1 MKNLKFLAMF
11 FAAALSFAACEPA
24 GNEGEELNGDLRLSV
39 NPKIILCDGVSVAT
53 LEARIGKTVVTDGL
67 TIFDGDNKVVDLP
80 NMKFSTTEEGV
91 YTFWATY
98 GDKISNEV
106 TVTAVKELPSATELP
121 LDPEPKNTSF
131 SRKVM
136 LMQFTGTR
144 CPLCPFMVDCIDD
157 LPKSLKDKYILTAIH
172 RYTEDDPAFVL
183 AALEQT
189 MAVSGFPTLGV
200 DMHSV
205 TIPGAQYYPALIRN
219 IVQAAVDR
227 EQAKVGIAACASYAA
242 ESRMLS
248 VKAEV
253 KAAVT
258 DNYRIGAWLLE
269 DGIYGKQENGG
280 ATGRN
285 NYDTHD
291 CCVRIADSKVTG
303 TNYTGYYLGEIKAGE
318 KKTYEFNPTNMVLD
332 KSWKIEN
339 CRLVI
344 FVTTEGAPS
353 EGTLNTW
360 YVNNIVECPINGS
373 VAYQYK

>member
-1 MKNLKFLAMF
+1 MF
-11 FAAALSFAACEPA
+11 FAAALSFAACEPS
-24 GNEGEELNGDLRLSV
+24 EGDELSGDLLLSV
-39 NPKIILCDGVSVAT
+39 NPKIILCDGVMTAT
-53 LEARIGKTVVTDGL
+53 FEARVGNKVVTDGL

-80 NMKFSTTEEGV
+80 GMKFSTTKEGV
-91 YTFWATY
+91 YTFWATR
-98 GDKISNEV
+98 GDLISNEV
-106 TVTAVKELPSATELP
+106 TVTAVKELPKATEIP

-131 SRKVM
+131 VRKVM
-136 LMQFTGTR
+136 LMQFTGTN
-144 CPLCPFMVDCIDD
+144 CPWCPFMTDCIDA
-157 LPKSLKDKYILTAIH
+157 LPKVLRNKYILTAIH
-172 RYTEDDPAFVL
+172 RFNGDDPAFITD
-183 AALEQT
+183 ALEQT
-189 MAVSGFPTLGV
+189 MAVGGFPTLGV

-205 TIPGAQYYPALIRN
+205 EGNRYPALVRN
-219 IVQAAVDR
+219 LVQNAVDR

-269 DGIYGKQENGG
+269 DGIYGKQANNG
-280 ATGRN
+280 ATGRDS
-285 NYDTHD
+285 YDTHD
-291 CCVRIADSKVTG
+291 CCVRIADSKVTN

-318 KKTYEFNPTNMVLD
+318 KKLYEFNNMTLD
-332 KSWKIEN
+332 PSWKVEN

-344 FVTTEGAPS
+344 FVTCEGAPS
-353 EGTLNTW
+353 EGTINTW

>member
-11 FAAALSFAACEPA
+11 FAAALSFAACEPV
-24 GNEGEELNGDLRLSV
+24 GNEGDDLNGDLKLSV
-39 NPKIILCDGVSVAT
+39 NPKIILCDGASVAT

-80 NMKFSTTEEGV
+80 NMKFSTAKEGV

-106 TVTAVKELPSATELP
+106 TVTAVKELPAATELP

-136 LMQFTGTR
+136 LMQFTGTN
-144 CPLCPFMVDCIDD
+144 CPWCPFMTDCIDA

-172 RYTEDDPAFVL
+172 RFNEDDPAFVL

-205 TIPGAQYYPALIRN
+205 SPYYNYPALIRN
-219 IVQAAVDR
+219 LVQAAVDR

-269 DGIYGKQENGG
+269 DGIYGKQQNNG
-280 ATGRN
+280 ANGRDS
-285 NYDTHD
+285 YDTHD
-291 CCVRIADSKVTG
+291 CCVRIADSKVTS

-318 KKTYEFNPTNMVLD
+318 KKTYEFNQTNMVLD
-332 KSWKIEN
+332 KSWKVEN

-344 FVTTEGAPS
+344 FVTCEGAPS
-353 EGTLNTW
+353 EGTLNSW

>member
-11 FAAALSFAACEPA
+11 FAAALSFAACEPS
-24 GNEGEELNGDLRLSV
+24 EGDELSGDLLLSV
-39 NPKIILCDGVSVAT
+39 NPKIILCDGVMTAT
-53 LEARIGKTVVTDGL
+53 LEARVGNKVVTDGL
-67 TIFDGDNKVVDLP
+67 TIFDDNNKVVDLP
-80 NMKFSTTEEGV
+80 DMKFSTTKEGV
-91 YTFWATY
+91 YTFWATR
-98 GDKISNEV
+98 GDLISNEV
-106 TVTAVKELPSATELP
+106 TVTAVKELPKATEIP

-131 SRKVM
+131 TRKVM
-136 LMQFTGTR
+136 LMQFTGTG
-144 CPLCPFMVDCIDD
+144 CGFCPFMTDCIDA
-157 LPKSLKDKYILTAIH
+157 LPKVLRNKYILTAIH
-172 RYTEDDPAFVL
+172 RFNGDDPAFITD
-183 AALEQT
+183 ALEQT
-189 MAVSGFPTLGV
+189 MAVGGFPTLGA

-205 TIPGAQYYPALIRN
+205 ESDYRYPALVRN
-219 IVQAAVDR
+219 LVQNAVDR

-269 DGIYGKQENGG
+269 DGIYGKQTNNG
-280 ATGRN
+280 ATGRDSYN
-285 NYDTHD
+285 TLD
-291 CCVRIADSKVTG
+291 CCVRIADSKVTN

-318 KKTYEFNPTNMVLD
+318 KKSYEFTPTNMILD
-332 KSWKIEN
+332 PSWKVEN

-344 FVTTEGAPS
+344 FVTCEGAPS
-353 EGTLNTW
+353 SGTLNTW

>member
-1 MKNLKFLAMF
+1 MF

-80 NMKFSTTEEGV
+80 NMKFSTTKEGV

-106 TVTAVKELPSATELP
+106 TVTAVKELPAATELP

-136 LMQFTGTR
+136 LMQFTGTN
-144 CPLCPFMVDCIDD
+144 CPWCPFMTDCIDA

-172 RYTEDDPAFVL
+172 RFNDDDPAFITD
-183 AALEQT
+183 ALEQT

-205 TIPGAQYYPALIRN
+205 SPYYNYPALIRN
-219 IVQAAVDR
+219 LVQDAVNR
-227 EQAKVGIAACASYAA
+227 ESAKVGIAACASYAA

-269 DGIYGKQENGG
+269 DGIYGKQANNG
-280 ATGRN
+280 ATGRDSYN
-285 NYDTHD
+285 THD
-291 CCVRIADSKVTG
+291 CCVRIADSKVTN

-318 KKTYEFNPTNMVLD
+318 KKSYEFTPTNMILD
-332 KSWKIEN
+332 PSWKVEN

-344 FVTTEGAPS
+344 FVTCEGAPS
-353 EGTLNTW
+353 DGTLNTW